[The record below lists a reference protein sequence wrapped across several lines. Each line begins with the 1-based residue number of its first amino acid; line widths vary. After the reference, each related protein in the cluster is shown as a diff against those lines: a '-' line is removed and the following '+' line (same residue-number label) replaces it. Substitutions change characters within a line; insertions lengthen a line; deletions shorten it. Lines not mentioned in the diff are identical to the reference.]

1 MAEDGVGA
9 GRRPWLRRL
18 LAFLAF
24 AATGVAAL
32 AALITNMGTITGF
45 VYGVLGMGKVRCTQE
60 WQLEKRI
67 AFGFVEALGRVRPVS
82 VHLSCVHRVT
92 LENHAHAAA
101 LDVAV
106 QLEGSQDADE
116 VQIEPLGEAWRVR
129 DEHVKDPLG
138 SRPLSHRA
146 IVIEGKRLVKGVPV
160 TISLWRRCPPVLLNL
175 TYVASAATANG
186 GVRCE
191 PEPSWGK
198 IAELNAEA
206 RQAAENARA
215 RGLMVNPPPDE
226 NPLVKIP
233 PTAP

>member
-1 MAEDGVGA
+1 MADVGRGA
-9 GRRPWLRRL
+9 AQGPRRRL
-18 LAFLAF
+18 LNLPAIIAV
-24 AATGVAAL
+24 VAAA
-32 AALITNMGTITGF
+32 AALITNMRMITGF

-60 WQLEKRI
+60 WLLERRT
-67 AFGFVEALGRVRPVS
+67 AFGFVESLGRVRPVS

-92 LENHAHAAA
+92 LENDADAAA

-129 DEHVKDPLG
+129 DEHVKDPLE

-175 TYVASAATANG
+175 TYVASAATANS
-186 GVRCE
+186 GVRCK